1 MAQMLHGAI
10 VCERSQRQVLR
21 NVEYRLEAATH
32 MTVLCDRG
40 VKVESTCSIGYA
52 WPQAETGQNWALE
65 VLKWPQ

>member
-1 MAQMLHGAI
+1 M
-10 VCERSQRQVLR
+10 LR